1 MTCVRVLCSDQL
13 EHQQQ
18 LPNGQAQMQNRQVLQ
33 ASKQRIESKL
43 RSMAQSLLDQR
54 IVSVATPSVVYM
66 VQSSH
71 SVSNRV

>member
-1 MTCVRVLCSDQL
+1 MTCVRVLCLDQL